1 MRQRFSKS
9 TRGRRSAGPAHDQTH
24 VGLDHNKEKW
34 KSHIRVVVQFFVL
47 LFVLAFY
54 CFSALRETSEAR
66 TAMADNTKITAIK
79 LEPTLQ
85 KKKVGV
91 GFKICKNRLGHQLM
105 RQPHCRSLDFPAPLF
120 FSPASAL
127 ILSFFQGKQ
136 LLALVIFRN
145 TARKATEL
153 PPRKNPAT
161 FWCRVA
167 VLGVRL
173 PFSSLGRSREKRC
186 TTGPP
191 PVSIFFLPIS
201 FIFLP
206 DGAAAPSLF
215 TPGLL
220 HFFNNNDNNNNKL

>member
-1 MRQRFSKS
+1 MIKHMSVWTT
-9 TRGRRSAGPAHDQTH
+9 TRKNERVTL
-24 VGLDHNKEKW
+24 GLWYN
-34 KSHIRVVVQFFVL
+34 FLFCF

-91 GFKICKNRLGHQLM
+91 GFKTCKNRLGHQLM

-127 ILSFFQGKQ
+127 ILYFFQGKQ

-145 TARKATEL
+145 TARKATGL

-161 FWCRVA
+161 F
-167 VLGVRL
+167 
-173 PFSSLGRSREKRC
+173 
-186 TTGPP
+186 
-191 PVSIFFLPIS
+191 
-201 FIFLP
+201 
-206 DGAAAPSLF
+206 
-215 TPGLL
+215 
-220 HFFNNNDNNNNKL
+220 